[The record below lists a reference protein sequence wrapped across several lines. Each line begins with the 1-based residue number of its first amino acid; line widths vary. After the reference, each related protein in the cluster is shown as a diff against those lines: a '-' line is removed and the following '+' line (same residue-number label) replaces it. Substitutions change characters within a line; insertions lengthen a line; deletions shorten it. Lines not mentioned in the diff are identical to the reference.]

1 MRNQTTKS
9 HNAKSKILLITL
21 CIFGLLFSYS
31 CQCKNNVSDPNNIPP
46 DSGIKTNDIIP
57 DTGDTDPDKDLVDGA
72 LSTTSTKVIVVAGAG
87 DTVKTI
93 STIKFKNATATL
105 TAIADVDASANTPTD
120 LTLDDFDYTGTTLT
134 FKKDTTDAS
143 KYDATTLAKVSWSG
157 VDTKKV
163 KATFSLTPTSENVS
177 LTTTTQD
184 VEIEIGK
191 VLILSTK
198 EIFSKENLGDSLQH
212 QQNSHTFMFKLG
224 SLSADGLTFT
234 VKDTNGDRETI
245 GGDVS
250 INDFKETVSTRFA
263 SNSEYFKNYFDSI
276 NWVSQRTENYT
287 PNGKAEKVNGKLI
300 LKVKFNLK
308 PISLVEFDDTEYTIE
323 ALMEGTGN
331 WV

>member
-1 MRNQTTKS
+1 MRNQTNNVFKVKRQ
-9 HNAKSKILLITL
+9 KSKLFITIL

-87 DTVKTI
+87 DTVKTT

-184 VEIEIGK
+184 VEIEIAKIKAITDSEIETDLQKFEVYTVNSNIFTFYNAEIKDNKFIIGFK
-191 VLILSTK
+191 AAEDGNIDNIPADSVETK
-198 EIFSKENLGDSLQH
+198 L
-212 QQNSHTFMFKLG
+212 
-224 SLSADGLTFT
+224 
-234 VKDTNGDRETI
+234 KDTSPINKMTYIKGMTQVDSYSISEDGKTWSCKYKLSFENSPYIEGKYTDDSSALDFTATI
-245 GGDVS
+245 TSS
-250 INDFKETVSTRFA
+250 IIFE
-263 SNSEYFKNYFDSI
+263 
-276 NWVSQRTENYT
+276 
-287 PNGKAEKVNGKLI
+287 
-300 LKVKFNLK
+300 
-308 PISLVEFDDTEYTIE
+308 
-323 ALMEGTGN
+323 
-331 WV
+331 

>member
-9 HNAKSKILLITL
+9 HNAKSKIFITLL

-31 CQCKNNVSDPNNIPP
+31 CQCKNNVSDPNNIP
-46 DSGIKTNDIIP
+46 DDNGIKTNDITT

-87 DTVKTI
+87 DTVKTT

-105 TAIADVDASANTPTD
+105 TAIADVDASANT
-120 LTLDDFDYTGTTLT
+120 TLAVDDFDYTGTTLT

-184 VEIEIGK
+184 VEIEIVKSK
-191 VLILSTK
+191 VLK
-198 EIFSKENLGDSLQH
+198 
-212 QQNSHTFMFKLG
+212 
-224 SLSADGLTFT
+224 SAEVYPAALT
-234 VKDTNGDRETI
+234 VI
-245 GGDVS
+245 GGGGVRVGS
-250 INDFKETVSTRFA
+250 A
-263 SNSEYFKNYFDSI
+263 SFSFNS
-276 NWVSQRTENYT
+276 
-287 PNGKAEKVNGKLI
+287 GKAEVVGDSDVGTVKLSDFKTTFNTDTPNRTFEYFSKI
-300 LKVKFNLK
+300 EIIDEGSFSGTVATFTLQFTLKDEIKNNQCYEFELGDGTYKLEADIKSNYDNNQNTVKW
-308 PISLVEFDDTEYTIE
+308 E
-323 ALMEGTGN
+323 
-331 WV
+331 

>member
-1 MRNQTTKS
+1 MRNQTNYAFKKQ
-9 HNAKSKILLITL
+9 KSKVFLTILCML
-21 CIFGLLFSYS
+21 GLVFSWS
-31 CQCKNNVSDPNNIPP
+31 CSCKNRVSDPNNIPP
-46 DSGIKTNDIIP
+46 DNGIKTNDIINP
-57 DTGDTDPDKDLVDGA
+57 DTDNRTNGGA
-72 LSTTSTKVIVVAGAG
+72 VSGSYQIVVASAG
-87 DTVKTI
+87 DTV
-93 STIKFKNATATL
+93 STTATVKFLNATGTL
-105 TAIADVDASANTPTD
+105 TAIADVDATASTPTG
-120 LTLDDFDYTGTTLT
+120 LTVDDFDYTGTTLT

-323 ALMEGTGN
+323 ALMEGTGH

>member
-46 DSGIKTNDIIP
+46 DGGLGGGGGGGGQTN
-57 DTGDTDPDKDLVDGA
+57 TDPDKDLVDGA

-87 DTVKTI
+87 DTVKTT
-93 STIKFKNATATL
+93 STIKFKNATAKL
-105 TAIADVDASANTPTD
+105 TAIADVDASANT
-120 LTLDDFDYTGTTLT
+120 TLAVDDFDYTGTTLT
-134 FKKDTTDAS
+134 FKKDATDAS